1 MEKNTEKKEKLL
13 VDRRAGGGF
22 RKYLHVGITAFLV
35 LSAAIVL
42 IFLFVQKEDFSA
54 TISKIMSALAP
65 VIIGAILAYILNP
78 LMSFFEKKIAHFL
91 VKRVKKKV
99 RALKFARGCAMIITF
114 IVVLCIL
121 AVLAYML
128 IPEIVDTVERLAD
141 EVPGQADNFMN
152 WFTNTV
158 GDGSAF
164 GNTLQ
169 TIVSKVTMW
178 VEDFVENGLLTF
190 ATSVVESL
198 ATGVF
203 SVFGIIYN
211 IVIGCVFCVY
221 ILLSKESFTA
231 GSKKLVFAIFK
242 RKKANK
248 IIRVARACH
257 AKFTGAITGK
267 ILDSAI
273 VGVLC
278 FVGMTLFKFPYAAL
292 ISVIVGVT
300 NVIPFFGPY
309 IGAIPSALLILFVDP
324 FMCLWFVVF
333 IIVLQQIDCNIL
345 DPKIVGESIG
355 LSAFWVL
362 FACVVF
368 GSLFGIMGLLLGVPA
383 MACIYMII
391 GDLTDGRLHKR
402 GLPTNTD
409 DYLSIDAVDETEMYC
424 VEVNR
429 SDDEQS
435 SSDNETEE
443 TGSVGR
449 ASEEP
454 ESQKQQDCDDEVG
467 TEADGEKPRRFKRKS
482 KVRKSNE

>member
-1 MEKNTEKKEKLL
+1 MEKEKKEKLI
-13 VDRRAGGGF
+13 VDRRQGGTF
-22 RKYLHVGITAFLV
+22 KKYFTMGVTAFLV
-35 LSAAIVL
+35 LAASILL
-42 IFLFVQKEDFSA
+42 IFTFVQKEDFSD
-54 TISKIMSALAP
+54 TISNISSALAP

-78 LMSFFEKKIAHFL
+78 LMSFFERKISHFL

-99 RALKFARGCAMIITF
+99 RALKFSRGCALIITF
-114 IVVLCIL
+114 IVVICIL
-121 AVLAYML
+121 AILVYML
-128 IPEIVDTVERLAD
+128 VPEVADTVERLAD

-152 WFTNTV
+152 WFSNTV

-169 TIVSKVTMW
+169 TIVTKVTMW

-190 ATSVVESL
+190 ATSLVESL
-198 ATGVF
+198 ASGVF

-211 IVIGCVFCVY
+211 IVIGFVFCVY

-242 RKKANK
+242 RKRANK
-248 IIRVARACH
+248 IIKVARACH

-278 FVGMTLFKFPYAAL
+278 FVGMTLFNFPYAAL

-324 FMCLWFVVF
+324 LQCLWFVVF

-391 GDLTDGRLHKR
+391 GDITDGRLHRR
-402 GLPTNTD
+402 GLPTDTD
-409 DYLSIDAVDETEMYC
+409 EYLSIDSVDETEMFC
-424 VEVNR
+424 LEVKDEEERGESGEGSEGNSEGNVEE
-429 SDDEQS
+429 SDKGS
-435 SSDNETEE
+435 EE
-443 TGSVGR
+443 TQEAPKKKR
-449 ASEEP
+449 A
-454 ESQKQQDCDDEVG
+454 
-467 TEADGEKPRRFKRKS
+467 RKNS
-482 KVRKSNE
+482 SGK